1 MYLYILLKNKGGRHC
16 QPPFALERCLN
27 DRKIGCMFTEHKKAR
42 ERILH
47 ALNMVGL
54 QGYEKRK
61 PSQLSGGQRQR
72 IALARSLV
80 LHPVVML
87 LDEPLGALDAQIR
100 KQMQTELKQIQV
112 ELGQTFVYVT
122 HDQEEAMTMSD
133 MVAIMRSGVL
143 EQLGTP
149 EQVYESPA
157 SIFVATFLGE
167 CTTVPGMCLDSS
179 GTFEAPTLGRIQG
192 RMPAGQ
198 FTEPAVLCIRPEN
211 VFLSQ
216 EAKSA
221 DQKDYHFTAA
231 VTHKIFKGFNT
242 RINVDC
248 GDETFLSDVIGKS
261 ALQPG
266 DRVTLSFSAQDALV
280 LPAQA

>member
-47 ALNMVGL
+47 ALNMVGP

-100 KQMQTELKQIQV
+100 
-112 ELGQTFVYVT
+112 
-122 HDQEEAMTMSD
+122 
-133 MVAIMRSGVL
+133 R
-143 EQLGTP
+143 
-149 EQVYESPA
+149 
-157 SIFVATFLGE
+157 
-167 CTTVPGMCLDSS
+167 
-179 GTFEAPTLGRIQG
+179 R
-192 RMPAGQ
+192 
-198 FTEPAVLCIRPEN
+198 
-211 VFLSQ
+211 
-216 EAKSA
+216 
-221 DQKDYHFTAA
+221 
-231 VTHKIFKGFNT
+231 
-242 RINVDC
+242 
-248 GDETFLSDVIGKS
+248 
-261 ALQPG
+261 
-266 DRVTLSFSAQDALV
+266 
-280 LPAQA
+280 